1 MQHSNTSSQSSAPAQ
16 QPGLFPLLARDL
28 ATALASI
35 SIWAAADTWY
45 LISGI
50 GLALAVSMA
59 NAIFAGYVL
68 GALFHEW
75 GHYLGARV
83 SRAQTT
89 RIQPTGFS
97 FFRFNFD
104 FKAND
109 QRQFHSMSFGGWIMH
124 WALLLLLVLALPFDS
139 LGQVTLVSAVLGF
152 ILFATVIE
160 TGILR
165 QTLTGTDPLKMLK
178 KLTPRHFQQAAF
190 VGTLCGVLLLAVMS

>member
-124 WALLLLLVLALPFDS
+124 WALLLLLVLTLPFDS
-139 LGQVTLVSAVLGF
+139 LGQVTLVGAVLGF

-160 TGILR
+160 
-165 QTLTGTDPLKMLK
+165 TGTDPLKMLK